1 MILDKFKL
9 DGKKAVVTG
18 GTKGLGKAIALALAQ
33 AGADIALVSRGDNPE
48 LRDEIKALGRL
59 SWHHVADLSDR
70 AQTRKIIPSLAEQMG
85 GLDVLVNCAGIITRS
100 PNEEF
105 PESAWDANLEV
116 NLHAAMLM
124 NQAAAK
130 LMIEKGHGKII
141 NVASILSF
149 QGGLNVP
156 AYAASK
162 HALVGLTRSCCNAW
176 ADKGVNVNA
185 IAPGFFATDFT
196 QALQDDP
203 ERSAA
208 LMGRVPAKR
217 WGNAEDIGGAAVYLA
232 SAASDFVHGA
242 TLTVDGGWLA
252 N

>member
-85 GLDVLVNCAGIITRS
+85 GLDVLVNCAGIITRR

>member
-33 AGADIALVSRGDNPE
+33 AGADIGIVSRSENPK
-48 LRDEIKALGRL
+48 LRDEIITLGRL
-59 SWHHVADLSDR
+59 CWHHAADLSDR
-70 AQTRKIIPSLAEQMG
+70 AQTKKIIPSLAEQMG
-85 GLDVLVNCAGIITRS
+85 GLDILVNCAGIITRV

-105 PESAWDANLEV
+105 PESAWDSNLEV
-116 NLHAAMLM
+116 NLNAAMLM
-124 NQAAAK
+124 IQAAAK
-130 LMIEKGHGKII
+130 LMIEKGYGKII

-162 HALVGLTRSCCNAW
+162 HALVGLTRSCCNTW

-196 QALQDDP
+196 QDLQDDQ
-203 ERSAA
+203 ERSGA

>member
-85 GLDVLVNCAGIITRS
+85 GLDVLVNCAGIITRM

-130 LMIEKGHGKII
+130 LMIEKGRGKII

-208 LMGRVPAKR
+208 LMDRVPAKR

>member
-59 SWHHVADLSDR
+59 SWHHGADLSDR

-85 GLDVLVNCAGIITRS
+85 GLDVLVNCAGIITRM

-149 QGGLNVP
+149 QGGFNVP

>member
-85 GLDVLVNCAGIITRS
+85 GLDVLVNCAGIITRM

-196 QALQDDP
+196 QALQNDP

>member
-85 GLDVLVNCAGIITRS
+85 GLDVLVNCAGIITRM

-185 IAPGFFATDFT
+185 IAPGFFATNFT

>member
-18 GTKGLGKAIALALAQ
+18 GTRGLGKAIALALAQ
-33 AGADIALVSRGDNPE
+33 AGADISLVSRGDNPK
-48 LRDEIKALGRL
+48 LREEIKALGR
-59 SWHHVADLSDR
+59 SCRHYKADLSDR
-70 AQTRKIIPSLAEQMG
+70 TQTKKIIPSLAEQMG
-85 GLDVLVNCAGIITRS
+85 GLDILVNCAGIITRV

-105 PESAWDANLEV
+105 PESAWDFNMEV
-116 NLHAAMLM
+116 NLNAAMLM
-124 NQAAAK
+124 IQAAAR
-130 LMIEKGHGKII
+130 LMIEKGYGKII

-217 WGNAEDIGGAAVYLA
+217 WGNAEDIGGTAVYLA

-252 N
+252 W

>member
-85 GLDVLVNCAGIITRS
+85 GLDVLVNCAGIITRM

-141 NVASILSF
+141 TVASILSF
-149 QGGLNVP
+149 QGGLNGP

-208 LMGRVPAKR
+208 LMRRVPAKR

>member
-33 AGADIALVSRGDNPE
+33 AGADIALVSRSDNPE

-59 SWHHVADLSDR
+59 CRHHAADLSDR
-70 AQTRKIIPSLAEQMG
+70 AQTRKIIPGLAEQMG
-85 GLDVLVNCAGIITRS
+85 GLDVLVNCAGIITRM

-105 PESAWDANLEV
+105 PESAWDSNLEV

-130 LMIEKGHGKII
+130 LMIEKGYGKII

>member
-48 LRDEIKALGRL
+48 LRDEIKALGRPCR
-59 SWHHVADLSDR
+59 HYKADLSDR
-70 AQTRKIIPSLAEQMG
+70 AQTKKIIPGLAQQMG
-85 GLDVLVNCAGIITRS
+85 GLDILVNCAGVVTRV

-105 PESAWDANLEV
+105 PESAWDTHLEINL
-116 NLHAAMLM
+116 NSPLLM
-124 NQAAAK
+124 IQAAAK
-130 LMIEKGHGKII
+130 LMIAKGYGKII

>member
-33 AGADIALVSRGDNPE
+33 AGADIALVSRSDNPK

-59 SWHHVADLSDR
+59 CWHHASDLSDR
-70 AQTRKIIPSLAEQMG
+70 SQTMKIIPSLAKQMG
-85 GLDVLVNCAGIITRS
+85 GLDVLVNCAGIITRM

-105 PESAWDANLEV
+105 SESAWDINLEV
-116 NLHAAMLM
+116 NLNAAMLII
-124 NQAAAK
+124 QAAAR
-130 LMIEKGHGKII
+130 LMIEKGYGKII

>member
-1 MILDKFKL
+1 MIIDRFRL
-9 DGKKAVVTG
+9 DGKKAIVTG
-18 GTKGLGKAIALALAQ
+18 GTQGLGKAISLALAQ
-33 AGADIALVSRGDNPE
+33 AGADVAVVSRTDNPE
-48 LRDEIKALGRL
+48 LRSEIESIDRKC
-59 SWHHVADLSDR
+59 WHYAADLTDR
-70 AQTRKIIPSLAEQMG
+70 AQTKGIIPNLVTQLG
-85 GLDVLVNCAGIITRS
+85 GLDILVHCAGMIHRE
-100 PNEEF
+100 PNEDF
-105 PESAWDANLEV
+105 PEKAWDSNLEI
-116 NLHAAMLM
+116 NLNAAMVL
-124 NQAAAK
+124 NQTAAK
-130 LMIEKGHGKII
+130 IMMARGYGKII

-156 AYAASK
+156 AYASSK
-162 HALVGLTRSCCNAW
+162 HALIGLTRSNCNAW

-185 IAPGFFATDFT
+185 ICPGFFATDFT

-217 WGNAEDIGGAAVYLA
+217 WGDAEDIGGAAVYLA

-242 TLTVDGGWLA
+242 NLTVDGGWLA

>member
-1 MILDKFKL
+1 M
-9 DGKKAVVTG
+9 
-18 GTKGLGKAIALALAQ
+18 
-33 AGADIALVSRGDNPE
+33 
-48 LRDEIKALGRL
+48 
-59 SWHHVADLSDR
+59 
-70 AQTRKIIPSLAEQMG
+70 
-85 GLDVLVNCAGIITRS
+85 

-105 PESAWDANLEV
+105 SQSAWNSNLEI
-116 NLHAAMLM
+116 NLNAPMLM
-124 NQAAAK
+124 IQAAAK
-130 LMIEKGHGKII
+130 LMIQKGNGKII

-162 HALVGLTRSCCNAW
+162 HALVGLTRSCCNSW
-176 ADKGVNVNA
+176 ADQGVNVNA
-185 IAPGFFATDFT
+185 IAPGFFATEFT

-208 LMGRVPAKR
+208 LMTRVPAKR

-242 TLTVDGGWLA
+242 TLTVDGGWLS